1 MKHYIALTK
10 PRITTLILVCTG
22 VGYFFGAV
30 KGGSL
35 WAFVHTMIG
44 TALMASGTA
53 ALNQW
58 YERDVD
64 KLMLRTRGRPLPSGQ
79 LKPAH
84 ALIFGIGVSF
94 IGFVELG
101 LGANALAGLAGLFTL
116 GSYLLLYTPL
126 KKRSPICT
134 AVGAIPGAMPPLIG
148 YAGASGHITWEA
160 MALFA
165 ILFVWQ
171 FPHFYAIAWMYR
183 EDYARGGIRMLP
195 VMRPDGVS
203 TARQIVICSLL
214 LIPVS
219 LIPSYLHMTTVI
231 YFVSAAVLR
240 SRFCVFQPASLLHA
254 DDTIRAPRTARIGD
268 LSSGPA
274 KCDALR
280 PREQEIASPVVDST
294 RMFGICRHERQSADR
309 RAQPHPLATNPDRRA
324 TKRH

>member
-10 PRITTLILVCTG
+10 PRITVLILVCTG
-22 VGYFFGAV
+22 VGYVFGAV

-79 LKPAH
+79 LRPAY

-116 GSYLLLYTPL
+116 ASYLLVYTPL

-160 MALFA
+160 MTLFA

-171 FPHFYAIAWMYR
+171 FPHFYAIAWMYS
-183 EDYARGGIRMLP
+183 EDYALGGIRMLP
-195 VMRPDGVS
+195 VVRPDGVS

-219 LIPSYLHMTTVI
+219 LIPNYLHMTTVI
-231 YFVSAAVLR
+231 YFVSAAVLGVA
-240 SRFCVFQPASLLHA
+240 FLYFGLQVFYV
-254 DDTIRAPRTARIGD
+254 RT
-268 LSSGPA
+268 
-274 KCDALR
+274 
-280 PREQEIASPVVDST
+280 T
-294 RMFGICRHERQSADR
+294 QSARNVLLASVTYLPALLSVMLYDHVSR
-309 RAQPHPLATNPDRRA
+309 R
-324 TKRH
+324 

>member
-10 PRITTLILVCTG
+10 PRITALILVCTG

-30 KGGSL
+30 NGGMVGT
-35 WAFVHTMIG
+35 FVHTMIG

-79 LKPAH
+79 LKPPH
-84 ALIFGIGVSF
+84 AFVFGIAVSL
-94 IGFVELG
+94 IGFVELW
-101 LGANALAGLAGLFTL
+101 LGASALAGLAGLFTL
-116 GSYLLLYTPL
+116 ASYLLVYTPL
-126 KKRSPICT
+126 KKRSPTCT
-134 AVGAIPGAMPPLIG
+134 AIGAIPGAMPPLIG

-183 EDYARGGIRMLP
+183 EDYSRGGIRMSP

-203 TARQIVICSLL
+203 TARQIVFCSLL

-219 LIPSYLHMTTVI
+219 LVP
-231 YFVSAAVLR
+231 
-240 SRFCVFQPASLLHA
+240 SLLHMA
-254 DDTIRAPRTARIGD
+254 SVTYFVGATALGV
-268 LSSGPA
+268 
-274 KCDALR
+274 ALLYFSLR
-280 PREQEIASPVVDST
+280 VFYERST
-294 RMFGICRHERQSADR
+294 RSAR
-309 RAQPHPLATNPDRRA
+309 RVLLASVTYLPALLSVMLYDHVSRR
-324 TKRH
+324 

>member
-1 MKHYIALTK
+1 MEVLLLHRLRMKQYIALTK
-10 PRITTLILVCTG
+10 PRITVLILVCTG
-22 VGYFFGAV
+22 IGYFFGAV
-30 KGGSL
+30 NGGSQ
-35 WAFVHTMIG
+35 WTFVHTIIG

-64 KLMLRTRGRPLPSGQ
+64 RLMIRTRGRPLPSGQ
-79 LKPAH
+79 LKSAH
-84 ALIFGIGVSF
+84 ALIFGIAVSL

-116 GSYLLLYTPL
+116 ASYILVYTPL

-160 MALFA
+160 MSLFA

-195 VMRPDGVS
+195 VMKPDGVS

-219 LIPSYLHMTTVI
+219 LVPSYLHLTSVTYLVG
-231 YFVSAAVLR
+231 AAVFGVAFLY
-240 SRFCVFQPASLLHA
+240 FGLQVFFV
-254 DDTIRAPRTARIGD
+254 RTTQSARNV
-268 LSSGPA
+268 L
-274 KCDALR
+274 
-280 PREQEIASPVVDST
+280 IASVTYLPALLSVMLYDHVS
-294 RMFGICRHERQSADR
+294 R
-309 RAQPHPLATNPDRRA
+309 R
-324 TKRH
+324 